1 MRGIS
6 VRICLLGGAA
16 PRRLRYEKE
25 RVSNKSTYWLF
36 FELLWR
42 DYFKFVGLKYGNSIF
57 HLEGISEKVPF
68 FDTEPGL

>member
-1 MRGIS
+1 MLLALMQ
-6 VRICLLGGAA
+6 CLVGSALMLYF
-16 PRRLRYEKE
+16 RLRYEKE

-57 HLEGISEKVPF
+57 HLEGISEKVRNRWH
-68 FDTEPGL
+68 